1 MPYRNGTYVAFH
13 AEGTDV
19 PTDSDMKYYN
29 LLKAWT
35 AKQDDDFSMINSHEK
50 TASVRDSSTRE
61 TLRARLVTRLRN
73 SKHLL
78 LIIGDTTKLDTDW
91 VPFEIEYAIDE
102 CEIPVI
108 VAYTDYNYIL
118 NPNSHEHEWP
128 DVLKTRIRNGSA
140 RVIHVPFKKEPLT
153 AAVDKYDSETKP
165 QSALTFYTRET
176 YIKWGIIKE

>member
-61 TLRARLVTRLRN
+61 TLWA
-73 SKHLL
+73 
-78 LIIGDTTKLDTDW
+78 
-91 VPFEIEYAIDE
+91 
-102 CEIPVI
+102 C
-108 VAYTDYNYIL
+108 
-118 NPNSHEHEWP
+118 P
-128 DVLKTRIRNGSA
+128 DAKR
-140 RVIHVPFKKEPLT
+140 
-153 AAVDKYDSETKP
+153 
-165 QSALTFYTRET
+165 
-176 YIKWGIIKE
+176 